1 MVNGRWIKWL
11 ICFDRGLPPGKC
23 CCLLLLEYSHL
34 TKFFQVNKDKNWIMA
49 YHQMRCLS
57 LALSWGFFVLLASW
71 ACITLLTFC
80 LFFFLIFLS
89 CRTRSYWILWHS
101 ARLVSGLLWRNAW
114 RASSV
119 VPRWW
124 QTLHA
129 RAMTGANA
137 LWLNATQSDRPF
149 KTCWASTWTMWVPS
163 LIIQN
168 SLANWCG
175 TCFSTCFLFSLVF
188 LMQCTHYAQP
198 ELVCQK

>member
-80 LFFFLIFLS
+80 LSFFFILFFCLAEQDHTGSSDIQRGSFQAFSGGTLGEHHQW
-89 CRTRSYWILWHS
+89 CRADGRLFMHARWPARTHCGWMQRSPTGPS
-101 ARLVSGLLWRNAW
+101 RLVER
-114 RASSV
+114 V
-119 VPRWW
+119 
-124 QTLHA
+124 HE
-129 RAMTGANA
+129 
-137 LWLNATQSDRPF
+137 
-149 KTCWASTWTMWVPS
+149 
-163 LIIQN
+163 
-168 SLANWCG
+168 
-175 TCFSTCFLFSLVF
+175 
-188 LMQCTHYAQP
+188 QCEFP
-198 ELVCQK
+198 P